1 MKVGYIGR
9 LNDSISTAFKFRQ
22 PVFVTEVDL
31 AALLASAPAGVFYSP
46 LPIYPSVSR
55 DVSLLVSRNVTFD
68 SMRTAAFSVRSPI
81 LKSVSFVDIF
91 EGKGVPEGF
100 RSITIRLEYRSDDKT
115 LKDQEVE
122 ALHEE
127 ILKLLEVLTQAKSR
141 F

>member
-1 MKVGYIGR
+1 
-9 LNDSISTAFKFRQ
+9 
-22 PVFVTEVDL
+22 
-31 AALLASAPAGVFYSP
+31 
-46 LPIYPSVSR
+46 
-55 DVSLLVSRNVTFD
+55 VTFD
-68 SMRTAAFSVRSPI
+68 SLRTAAFSVDSPI
-81 LKSVSFVDIF
+81 LKAVNFVDIF

-100 RSITIRLEYRSDDKT
+100 RSITIRLEYRSDEKT